1 LADLRLIDGSG
12 TEISYILQKA
22 ETRTFRSTLPTSIIN
37 RGIDPGRFEQIVCD
51 VGKRVQVSNQV
62 VLYTQTTNFVR
73 KTDVGGSADGKN
85 WIIIRSNAYIFDQR
99 DQGRELHNLV
109 VSYPDSTY
117 RYLKIMVWF
126 DGGAP
131 LNLMGAEV
139 QREERARFQPE
150 TVQASMVRQSED
162 SERKA
167 TDLIAETPMG
177 KQHFEECLLDVSQP
191 NFERSVIVSYQDH
204 RGAWLQAGSGSISR
218 FNIGPAV
225 DENLVIPVHELNQRQ
240 FRIRILN
247 HDSPPLS
254 VRSVTL
260 RRMPRLLIFSGS
272 PGERYRLFFGNAE
285 GEPRYYDLGGA
296 KEKLDLRKLPLA
308 SLQAMK
314 PNPSFSAPER
324 EKPWTERH
332 PVLIWVALGVGVLLL
347 AGLLLK
353 TVRNVS

>member
-1 LADLRLIDGSG
+1 MADLRLIDGSG

-99 DQGRELHNLV
+99 YQGRELHNLV

-126 DGGAP
+126 DGGA
-131 LNLMGAEV
+131 
-139 QREERARFQPE
+139 
-150 TVQASMVRQSED
+150 
-162 SERKA
+162 
-167 TDLIAETPMG
+167 
-177 KQHFEECLLDVSQP
+177 
-191 NFERSVIVSYQDH
+191 
-204 RGAWLQAGSGSISR
+204 
-218 FNIGPAV
+218 
-225 DENLVIPVHELNQRQ
+225 
-240 FRIRILN
+240 
-247 HDSPPLS
+247 

-272 PGERYRLFFGNAE
+272 PGERHRLFFGNAE
-285 GEPRYYDLGGA
+285 GEPRNYDLG
-296 KEKLDLRKLPLA
+296 
-308 SLQAMK
+308 
-314 PNPSFSAPER
+314 
-324 EKPWTERH
+324 
-332 PVLIWVALGVGVLLL
+332 
-347 AGLLLK
+347 
-353 TVRNVS
+353 